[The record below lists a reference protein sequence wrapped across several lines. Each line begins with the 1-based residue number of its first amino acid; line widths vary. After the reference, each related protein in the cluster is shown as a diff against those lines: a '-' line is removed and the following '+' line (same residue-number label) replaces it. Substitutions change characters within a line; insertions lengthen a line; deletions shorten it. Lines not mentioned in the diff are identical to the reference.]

1 MCALGDCWGHLIE
14 LDSKL
19 QPCPGVVG
27 RDGWSLKDLS
37 AKCQRGFYSVGR
49 KCLMLFLPDPVQGVA
64 ITFNNTAVLL
74 Q

>member
-1 MCALGDCWGHLIE
+1 MCALGDCWEHLIE

-37 AKCQRGFYSVGR
+37 TKRQQGFYSVGR
-49 KCLMLFLPDPVQGVA
+49 KRLMLFLYHPVQSVA